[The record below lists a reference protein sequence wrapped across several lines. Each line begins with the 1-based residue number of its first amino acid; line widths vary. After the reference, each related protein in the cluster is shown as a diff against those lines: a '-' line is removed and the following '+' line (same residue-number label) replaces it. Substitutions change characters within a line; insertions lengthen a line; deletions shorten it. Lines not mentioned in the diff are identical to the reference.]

1 MKAQL
6 GSISTGTMRYH
17 DLIPVFAGEL
27 ERLDNEGKYVGLIDR
42 CNALT
47 DEDYESND
55 IDTIEKISFILNED
69 LFEAL
74 NEFAPAY
81 CYFGSHEGDGA
92 DYGFWTSWD
101 AQAQETE
108 EDETT

>member
-55 IDTIEKISFILNED
+55 IDTIEEIGD
-69 LFEAL
+69 LSENLFDAL
-74 NEFAPAY
+74 DSFAPPYA
-81 CYFGSHEGDGA
+81 YFGSHEGDGS
-92 DYGFWTSWD
+92 DYGFWISWD